1 MSEKSKADVSQEE
14 FEKGRGQAIAFAW
27 LVYGGVVVAA
37 TTLFISF
44 VLGAFPENAYFSRGV
59 MSVAGFMIGLS
70 MIAFP
75 FALHKW
81 AVEKEH
87 RAWTIRLYYGEM
99 FFVAVNTFV
108 SFVTLLSQ
116 NAGYAA
122 PEWAILYEPFSI
134 LAIVYTLAAWG
145 TVFLKDPRHKSVVK
159 GLEAMQSF
167 EDKIADKLVEFVD
180 SADGLAAIQRSAEHR
195 IAQVFDSEKY
205 NKAPKPFIP
214 NAPVR
219 QLNSD
224 TERVELGQGSGNGQ
238 HKADPTNQSRR

>member
-1 MSEKSKADVSQEE
+1 MSENETGTSQEQ
-14 FEKGRGQAIAFAW
+14 FDKGRDQAIAFAW

-44 VLGAFPENAYFSRGV
+44 VLGAFPADAYFSRVV
-59 MSVAGFMIGLS
+59 MGAAGFMIGLS

-87 RAWTIRLYYGEM
+87 RDWTIRLYYGEM

-116 NAGYAA
+116 NAGYVA
-122 PEWAILYEPFSI
+122 PQWAILYEPFSI

-159 GLEAMQSF
+159 SLKAMQSF
-167 EDKIADKLVEFVD
+167 EDKIADKLVEYVD
-180 SADGLAAIQRSAEHR
+180 SIEGRQAIQRAADHKIEK
-195 IAQVFDSEKY
+195 IFDTTKY
-205 NKAPKPFIP
+205 S
-214 NAPVR
+214 NAPRSFVG
-219 QLNSD
+219 QPINSD
-224 TERVELGQGSGNGQ
+224 TEQVHLEGEGDTVNPPVANRLNG
-238 HKADPTNQSRR
+238 K